1 MQFEILQEMAEYRI
15 IEGDNYL
22 KPDDVLKIIKSKN
35 LPVSHKKS
43 RICWSLAQLE
53 SYGYLEVRVDSVLW
67 ARRYRVKS
75 KYIDKFSRN
84 NGGDEE

>member
-1 MQFEILQEMAEYRI
+1 MQFEILQEMAEYRVN
-15 IEGDNYL
+15 EGDDYL

-53 SYGYLEVRVDSVLW
+53 SYGYLEVNISSYW
-67 ARRYRVKS
+67 IRRYRVKS
-75 KYIDKFSRN
+75 KYLNKFSKN